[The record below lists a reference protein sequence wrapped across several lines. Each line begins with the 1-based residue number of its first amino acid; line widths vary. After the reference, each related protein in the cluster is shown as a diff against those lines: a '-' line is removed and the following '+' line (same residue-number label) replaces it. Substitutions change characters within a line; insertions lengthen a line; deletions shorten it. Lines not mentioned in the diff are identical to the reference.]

1 MMKKKEKLGLIA
13 ASAFVLS
20 ALTLTGI
27 YMASGS
33 EGQENSIDFAK
44 LEQQNITSEEKVETN
59 PDENKLDDDLSA
71 NNNMSLSNNMS
82 FDNNTSLSNDMDV
95 DPAFTEANSGSAIND
110 RYGDMSIT
118 GEAEKMETQPQAALG
133 TDKAAVFMEEKTLNF
148 TDGDSLVLP
157 IIGDVIMDY
166 SMDSAVYHET
176 MQQYRYS
183 PALIIAANEGDIVT
197 AAVDAKVTDIYS
209 DAQTGKT
216 ISFDIGGGYELTYG
230 QLENVKV
237 NVGDSVSAGDIVANV
252 ASPTIYY
259 TKEGA
264 NIYYKLTKD
273 GEPVDPL
280 FREKDN

>member
-1 MMKKKEKLGLIA
+1 MTTDTYLLSCARLEGMMNKKEKLRLIA

-27 YMASGS
+27 YMSASDS
-33 EGQENSIDFAK
+33 DKQDNSIDFAK
-44 LEQQNITSEEKVETN
+44 LEQQNITSEKM
-59 PDENKLDDDLSA
+59 PDLAINGDNDD
-71 NNNMSLSNNMS
+71 N
-82 FDNNTSLSNDMDV
+82 NDMDV
-95 DPAFTEANSGSAIND
+95 DPAFTEANSPSAIND
-110 RYGDMSIT
+110 RYGAAIIT
-118 GEAEKMETQPQAALG
+118 GEATDNASTNATLG
-133 TDKAAVFMEEKTLNF
+133 TDKAAVFMEEKSLSF
-148 TDGDSLVLP
+148 SEGDSLVLP

-166 SMDSAVYHET
+166 SMDGAVYHET

-183 PALIIAANEGDIVT
+183 PALIIAATEGETVT
-197 AAVDAKVTDIYS
+197 AALDAKVTDIYS

-216 ISFDIGGGYELTYG
+216 ICFDIGGGYELTYG
-230 QLENVKV
+230 QLDNIQV
-237 NVGDSVSAGDIVANV
+237 NVGDYVSTGDIVASI

-259 TKEGA
+259 SEEGA

>member
-1 MMKKKEKLGLIA
+1 MMNKKEKLGLIA

-27 YMASGS
+27 YMSTDITSGS
-33 EGQENSIDFAK
+33 GSDNKENSIDFAK
-44 LEQQNITSEEKVETN
+44 LEQENITQENISSKDKEDSQLR
-59 PDENKLDDDLSA
+59 DELS
-71 NNNMSLSNNMS
+71 
-82 FDNNTSLSNDMDV
+82 DNNDMDAEL
-95 DPAFTEANSGSAIND
+95 DLEPQYTAANSANAVND
-110 RYGDMSIT
+110 RYGALDIIGSID
-118 GEAEKMETQPQAALG
+118 AEPESSAVLG
-133 TDKAAVFMEEKTLNF
+133 TDKAAVFMEEKALSF

-166 SMDSAVYHET
+166 SMDSAVYHQT

-197 AAVDAKVTDIYS
+197 AAVDAKVTDIYN
-209 DAQTGKT
+209 DPQTGKM

-237 NVGDSVSAGDIVANV
+237 NVGDSVSAGDIVASV
-252 ASPTIYY
+252 AAPTIYY
-259 TKEGA
+259 SEEGA

-273 GEPVDPL
+273 GEPTDPL
-280 FREKDN
+280 FRERDY

>member
-27 YMASGS
+27 YMSTDMSSGS
-33 EGQENSIDFAK
+33 GSKGQENSIDFAK
-44 LEQQNITSEEKVETN
+44 LEQQNITSEEIADTM
-59 PDENKLDDDLSA
+59 PSDIPSDDLSA
-71 NNNMSLSNNMS
+71 N
-82 FDNNTSLSNDMDV
+82 NDMDV
-95 DPAFTEANSGSAIND
+95 DPAFTEANSSSAIND
-110 RYGDMSIT
+110 RYGDTNLTSDAIDT
-118 GEAEKMETQPQAALG
+118 NQQAALG

-166 SMDSAVYHET
+166 SMDAAVYHET
-176 MQQYRYS
+176 MQQYKYS
-183 PALIIAANEGDIVT
+183 PALVIAANEGDVVT
-197 AAVDAKVTDIYS
+197 AAVDAKVTNIYS

-237 NVGDSVSAGDIVANV
+237 NVGDSVSAGDIVASV

-259 TKEGA
+259 SEEGT

-273 GEPVDPL
+273 GEPIDPL

>member
-1 MMKKKEKLGLIA
+1 MMNKKEKLRLIA

-27 YMASGS
+27 YMSASDS
-33 EGQENSIDFAK
+33 DKQDNSIDFAK
-44 LEQQNITSEEKVETN
+44 LEQQNITSEKI
-59 PDENKLDDDLSA
+59 PDLASNDDND
-71 NNNMSLSNNMS
+71 
-82 FDNNTSLSNDMDV
+82 DNNDMDV
-95 DPAFTEANSGSAIND
+95 DPAFTEANSSSAVND
-110 RYGDMSIT
+110 RYGTTTIT
-118 GEAEKMETQPQAALG
+118 GEVADTTSTEATLG
-133 TDKAAVFMEEKTLNF
+133 TDKAAVFMEEKSLTF
-148 TDGDSLVLP
+148 SDGDSLVLP

-183 PALIIAANEGDIVT
+183 PALIIAATEGEVVT

-230 QLENVKV
+230 QLDNIQV
-237 NVGDSVSAGDIVANV
+237 NVGDSVSTGDIVANV

-259 TKEGA
+259 SEEGA